1 MAVRIICLYSG
12 SPVSFWR
19 RGCCFWQQYFC
30 WLTFLCHGGAQSESD
45 QSPIRARA
53 ECCRSFCG
61 AYRDLARVIAEF
73 LWSLVG
79 VLLESCQ
86 DPYGIMSESWRS
98 PSRIL
103 LEFPRS
109 LAGSR
114 PSHRVVSLEPCR
126 RSSGVLPGSL
136 WRPAVIMAES
146 LRGPIGILSES
157 CRSLGVVMPEL
168 WRSHARW
175 HSTIAAM
182 RVAVASDWRGGD
194 QSFLAK
200 GASLPGG
207 SHLVRSPRARFSSIS
222 SRVYPLVSGMTFQI
236 QKTPTNPTSP

>member
-45 QSPIRARA
+45 QSP
-53 ECCRSFCG
+53 S
-61 AYRDLARVIAEF
+61 RVLPEF
-73 LWSLVG
+73 L
-79 VLLESCQ
+79 
-86 DPYGIMSESWRS
+86 
-98 PSRIL
+98 
-103 LEFPRS
+103 RS
-109 LAGSR
+109 LSRSR
-114 PSHRVVSLEPCR
+114 PSHRGVSLEPCR

-136 WRPAVIMAES
+136 WHHVGILAEPEPSTAGVSAEPCRGLVGILPESCRDPAVIMAES

-175 HSTIAAM
+175 HSTIASM

>member
-1 MAVRIICLYSG
+1 MAEPDR
-12 SPVSFWR
+12 
-19 RGCCFWQQYFC
+19 
-30 WLTFLCHGGAQSESD
+30 
-45 QSPIRARA
+45 SPIRARA

-109 LAGSR
+109 PAGILPES
-114 PSHRVVSLEPCR
+114 CR
-126 RSSGVLPGSL
+126 D
-136 WRPAVIMAES
+136 PAVIMAES
-146 LRGPIGILSES
+146 SRSPVGILSES
-157 CRSLGVVMPEL
+157 CRSLGVVMAESSRSPVGILSESCRSFGVVMAEL

>member
-45 QSPIRARA
+45 QSP
-53 ECCRSFCG
+53 S
-61 AYRDLARVIAEF
+61 RVLPEF
-73 LWSLVG
+73 L
-79 VLLESCQ
+79 
-86 DPYGIMSESWRS
+86 
-98 PSRIL
+98 
-103 LEFPRS
+103 RS
-109 LAGSR
+109 LSRSR
-114 PSHRVVSLEPCR
+114 PSHRGVSLEPCR

-136 WRPAVIMAES
+136 WHHVGILAEPEPNSAGVSAEPSGIPPESSRSFFGALSAFFWSPAVIMAES
-146 LRGPIGILSES
+146 SRSPVGILSES
-157 CRSLGVVMPEL
+157 CRSLGVVMAEL